1 MIGPRIVIK
10 FNLYSLCGFLLYFG
24 ASTLQFWRPKHPKL
38 LSKQESFVFQ
48 VLSIYFKTHH
58 SQKSLENMVHFTP
71 SGWCATNSCNSHGLW
86 FASYSPPQNINLQT
100 SRGRC
105 SGGELLVSG
114 RVAEK
119 RATLRKTN
127 AACEKWCFGRLL
139 FLWAG
144 RSICRG
150 LYEFRGNYCSIIISY
165 HIRIIS
171 QRGVRDSPL
180 DEIECY
186 LVPKHPRT
194 FLF

>member
-1 MIGPRIVIK
+1 MGFSSILGLQPSNFGGLNILNSYQNRSHLCSRYLAYTSKHITPK
-10 FNLYSLCGFLLYFG
+10 NHWKTWCTSLQVAGVPPIPVTRTAFG
-24 ASTLQFWRPKHPKL
+24 LPHIRPPK
-38 LSKQESFVFQ
+38 
-48 VLSIYFKTHH
+48 
-58 SQKSLENMVHFTP
+58 
-71 SGWCATNSCNSHGLW
+71 
-86 FASYSPPQNINLQT
+86 NINLQT